1 MNRIKEAYTAQEL
14 APLLGKT
21 ERGIRFIG
29 KRDNWDRRLRSGRSD
44 DFEYPT
50 IKLPADVREAIALA
64 VSAEE
69 RESLPVVL
77 EPATP
82 AVVES
87 PTVSLSHLTARERD
101 VALAR
106 KALIDAVCNFE
117 TVGKSRR
124 AAILL
129 LVEAYRNG
137 TLPRNLME
145 AAHIANA
152 RRGDARGI
160 SRSRLF
166 DWYATYE
173 NRGILG
179 LVPADPKKDTNIPEW
194 FEIFRLIWK
203 RPQAPSINQARR
215 EFEIVVRWVGLG
227 MPEGGLCFLHFL
239 DPEKITK
246 HKSLPALK
254 PFAENPASIPSID
267 AIRRIAKKIPLELLE
282 RGSRTGNAMLKI
294 RPHRLRSTANM
305 LPGEGFTGDGTTF
318 DGLVQHPY
326 EPRAFRPELTLILD
340 IATRKCVGV
349 SVDTSENGLTVL
361 DAFRVACIT
370 HCVPYFFYTDNGP
383 GYANAMS
390 TKEGTGVLT
399 LLGVICKTS
408 IPGRP
413 QGTHGAGGQDHP
425 YRSGETVRFL
435 RASGHGSGHGPDV
448 PAFRQQR
455 HQKIRQVRTVAD
467 V

>member
-179 LVPADPKKDTNIPEW
+179 L
-194 FEIFRLIWK
+194 
-203 RPQAPSINQARR
+203 
-215 EFEIVVRWVGLG
+215 
-227 MPEGGLCFLHFL
+227 
-239 DPEKITK
+239 
-246 HKSLPALK
+246 
-254 PFAENPASIPSID
+254 
-267 AIRRIAKKIPLELLE
+267 
-282 RGSRTGNAMLKI
+282 
-294 RPHRLRSTANM
+294 
-305 LPGEGFTGDGTTF
+305 
-318 DGLVQHPY
+318 
-326 EPRAFRPELTLILD
+326 
-340 IATRKCVGV
+340 
-349 SVDTSENGLTVL
+349 
-361 DAFRVACIT
+361 
-370 HCVPYFFYTDNGP
+370 
-383 GYANAMS
+383 
-390 TKEGTGVLT
+390 
-399 LLGVICKTS
+399 
-408 IPGRP
+408 
-413 QGTHGAGGQDHP
+413 
-425 YRSGETVRFL
+425 
-435 RASGHGSGHGPDV
+435 
-448 PAFRQQR
+448 
-455 HQKIRQVRTVAD
+455 
-467 V
+467 